1 MGPRQPI
8 NQRIEQKPGEN
19 NPRIQV
25 YQDPSSPK
33 IPLSSVY
40 GVSYYIILLN
50 AFIMAFFPLPLMA
63 KMVEKSNIN
72 PKRTRYTKLYLV
84 LIQILSSVLL
94 LLAFL
99 YSMRGSS
106 VHRIIYFAL
115 AYLGVTALNTFLL
128 LVINAICNSFI
139 EETEKVQKLSEVR
152 SLITESYQLVCR
164 LRSIKTAFNPLLFI
178 MLPLNVV
185 LSLVLLYT
193 CYFYLVDAQ
202 YLEFINKFCILVG
215 IALNVFYYTH
225 FCNITHQALSN
236 NNDKLR

>member
-1 MGPRQPI
+1 
-8 NQRIEQKPGEN
+8 
-19 NPRIQV
+19 
-25 YQDPSSPK
+25 
-33 IPLSSVY
+33 
-40 GVSYYIILLN
+40 
-50 AFIMAFFPLPLMA
+50 MAFFPLPLMA

-94 LLAFL
+94 LLAFV

-106 VHRIIYFAL
+106 IHRIIYFAL

-139 EETEKVQKLSEVR
+139 EETERVQKLSEVR

-178 MLPLNVV
+178 ILPLNVV

-225 FCNITHQALSN
+225 FCNMTHQALSN

>member
-1 MGPRQPI
+1 MNNDSVNEGIKIFTEWLKKIGPRQPI

-128 LVINAICNSFI
+128 LVINAICNSSS
-139 EETEKVQKLSEVR
+139 KKLKR
-152 SLITESYQLVCR
+152 FRNC
-164 LRSIKTAFNPLLFI
+164 LRFVVWLPNPT
-178 MLPLNVV
+178 NW
-185 LSLVLLYT
+185 Y
-193 CYFYLVDAQ
+193 
-202 YLEFINKFCILVG
+202 VG
-215 IALNVFYYTH
+215 
-225 FCNITHQALSN
+225 
-236 NNDKLR
+236 